1 MEFILTERMA
11 LFLKRCI
18 EINID
23 VFEKEIEQL
32 KEMDEINLEEDEIGP
47 FFFTNYSDTLLN
59 IEMKINFHFMKNPHT
74 LIFINYG
81 KCILSHFKYD
91 DDYKTTIDTLV
102 KKFIVCK
109 CGKSLPK
116 KDDWCQEC
124 FPYVVTQENNCC
136 VCLENEGVWIKLAE
150 CNHILHSYCWYKTLK
165 RYEAKCPLCRTINSN
180 WEKI

>member
-81 KCILSHFKYD
+81 KCIL
-91 DDYKTTIDTLV
+91 
-102 KKFIVCK
+102 
-109 CGKSLPK
+109 
-116 KDDWCQEC
+116 
-124 FPYVVTQENNCC
+124 
-136 VCLENEGVWIKLAE
+136 
-150 CNHILHSYCWYKTLK
+150 
-165 RYEAKCPLCRTINSN
+165 
-180 WEKI
+180 